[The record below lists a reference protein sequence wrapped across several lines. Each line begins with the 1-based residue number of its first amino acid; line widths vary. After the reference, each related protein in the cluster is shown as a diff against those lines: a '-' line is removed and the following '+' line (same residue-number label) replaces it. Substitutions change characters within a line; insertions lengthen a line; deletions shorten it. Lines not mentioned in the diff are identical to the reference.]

1 MRVCARRIAAASLGT
16 KACPALPPS
25 ESTPLLAQILPAGTP
40 ISHQASTVPAVSP
53 QRRTALVSVVAAAT
67 LIALKLAT
75 GLAAGS
81 LGLLSEA
88 AHSGT
93 DLVAALLTF
102 FALGVA
108 GRPADPSHPYGHG
121 KAEHLAALA
130 EATILVVASLAIAAT
145 AVARL
150 VRGGHEL
157 DVPWWALAVLVI
169 VIVVDAIRATVSLR
183 AGRRHSSPALIT
195 SAFHFLS
202 DLGGSVAVLVGLL
215 AARSGYPEAD
225 AAAALFVAVLVLVGA
240 SRLLRQNVDVLM
252 DRAEAAADEIAR
264 RAIEELEPG
273 VELRRLRMR
282 SAAGRH
288 FADVVISVPPGAAV
302 EQGHAAANAVEDAVE
317 SALPGTDVVVH
328 VEPADASDAALRERA
343 HAAALQVARVREI
356 HNLTVLRVGAR
367 VEISLH
373 LKLPGSLSLDE
384 AHEVATELEEAIRAY
399 LPEVDRVQTHIE
411 PLADDSEAQPL
422 AGSVE
427 AESVARIV
435 SEATGR
441 RPRELRLVRTERGLV
456 AFLTLGMDAG
466 RALTEAH
473 ADASV
478 IEERIRRAHP
488 EIADVVVHTEP

>member
-1 MRVCARRIAAASLGT
+1 
-16 KACPALPPS
+16 
-25 ESTPLLAQILPAGTP
+25 
-40 ISHQASTVPAVSP
+40 VSP
-53 QRRTALVSVVAAAT
+53 QRRTALVSVLAAAA
-67 LIALKLAT
+67 LIALKLGT

-81 LGLLSEA
+81 LGLVSEA

-108 GRPADPSHPYGHG
+108 GRPADPGHPYGHG

-130 EATILVVASLAIAAT
+130 EATILGVASIAIAAT
-145 AVARL
+145 AITRL

-157 DVPWWALAVLVI
+157 EVPWWAFAVIAV
-169 VIVVDAIRATVSLR
+169 VIVVDSGRATVSFR
-183 AGRRHSSPALIT
+183 AGRRYSSPALVT

-202 DLGGSVAVLVGLL
+202 DLGGSIAVLVGLL
-215 AARSGYPEAD
+215 AARGGYPEAD
-225 AAAALFVAVLVLVGA
+225 AAAALFVAVLVLAGA
-240 SRLLRQNVDVLM
+240 GRLVRQNVDVLM
-252 DRAEAAADEIAR
+252 DRAPAAAEEIAR
-264 RAIEELEPG
+264 QAIERLEPG

-282 SAAGRH
+282 RAAGRH

-328 VEPADASDAALRERA
+328 VEPANTTDAALRERA
-343 HAAALQVARVREI
+343 QTAALQVARVREI
-356 HNLTVLRVGAR
+356 HNISVLRVGDR
-367 VEISLH
+367 TEISLH

-384 AHEVATELEEAIRAY
+384 AHQVATELEEAIRAE

-422 AGSVE
+422 AAGVE
-427 AESVARIV
+427 VESVARIV
-435 SEATGR
+435 SDATGR

-456 AFLTLGMDAG
+456 AFLTLGMDAS

-478 IEERIRRAHP
+478 IEEQIRRAHP